1 MMGRILACLLI
12 LLTAVCCGK
21 KKASVITQQNI
32 REELLDY
39 GRENPETEVI
49 IDTDFGTIKLRLYED
64 TPLHRANF
72 VKLIKEGQY
81 TYADFYRIVYQFM
94 IQGGDQHS
102 RKSYTI
108 PAEISPRHFHKK
120 GALSMA
126 RYEENNPE
134 MESSAT
140 EFFIV
145 QGNIYHPEDL
155 DEEARELGVTVTP
168 EQRSVYTTKGG
179 YLTLDNKYTVFGEV
193 IEGQEVVDRIAAQK
207 VFEIDKP
214 LYRVPFRIR
223 VVPPGGV

>member
-1 MMGRILACLLI
+1 MMGRILFCLLVFSA
-12 LLTAVCCGK
+12 LAGCGK
-21 KKASVITQQNI
+21 KETTTISQKNI
-32 REELLDY
+32 REELLVY
-39 GRENPETEVI
+39 GRVNSENEVI

-72 VKLIKEGQY
+72 VKLIKEGHY
-81 TYADFYRIVYQFM
+81 KYADFYRIVYQFM

-102 RKSYTI
+102 KKSYTV
-108 PAEISPRHFHKK
+108 PAEISSRHFHKK

-145 QGNIYHPEDL
+145 HGNVYDPVDL
-155 DEEARELGVTVTP
+155 EEEARELGIELTP
-168 EQRSVYTTKGG
+168 EQRSIYTTKGG

-193 IEGQEVVDRIAAQK
+193 IAGQEVVDRIANQK
-207 VFEIDKP
+207 VFEGDKP
-214 LYRVPFRIR
+214 LYRIPFQIR
-223 VVPPGGV
+223 VARGND